1 MPTYQQ
7 SNSMYHRHQRIEHYT
22 AFNFS
27 LHLHRDFELILMLEG
42 AMMLFVQGRQ
52 EEIHAGQ
59 IALILSNQPHFIAT
73 PHHSRCIV
81 VNFSAGY
88 VGSFV
93 HVLSGKE
100 GERSVFDVSAPL
112 FHYLADAFKDVS
124 YPATLAP
131 LRLKATCYAVC
142 DAFLSNVPLRK
153 AQQAD
158 NDVLHLLLLYVEEH
172 FQEDINMQTAAQ
184 AIGYGAN
191 YLSRYFHQFVNIN
204 FRQYVNQCR
213 IDYACELLNQKD
225 LSLARI
231 ALDSGFQTV
240 RSFNRAFKKCTGTT
254 PSGYRMNIG
263 LMPDDT
269 SAL

>member
-7 SNSMYHRHQRIEHYT
+7 SNSIHHHHQRIEHYT
-22 AFNFS
+22 DFNFF
-27 LHLHRDFELILMLEG
+27 LHLHRDFEFILMQEG
-42 AMMLFVQGRQ
+42 SMELFVQGRKEQ
-52 EEIHAGQ
+52 IRAGQ
-59 IALILSNQPHFIAT
+59 AALILSNQPHSIST
-73 PHHSRCIV
+73 PGHSRCIV

-88 VGSFV
+88 VGAFV
-93 HVLSGKE
+93 HALSGKE
-100 GERSVFDVSAPL
+100 GVRSVFNMPEAL
-112 FHYLADAFKDVS
+112 FQYLYDTFRSVS
-124 YPATLAP
+124 YPDTLAS
-131 LRLKATCYAVC
+131 LRIKATCYAVC
-142 DAFLSNVPLRK
+142 DAFLTQVPLVK

-158 NDVLHLLLLYVEEH
+158 NDVLHMLLSYVEEH

-191 YLSRYFHQFVNIN
+191 YLSRYFHQYVDIN

-213 IDYACELLNQKD
+213 IDYACELLNQE
-225 LSLARI
+225 SFNLAQI

-263 LMPDDT
+263 LRADDT